1 MDVFGRSQLNYVV
14 RSYIGKRIMI
24 VVPSQSI
31 GKVIDAETRANHLS
45 LNRQIICR
53 SDTNNQAVPGLPYSY
68 TTGRNWC
75 RHHIHGVV
83 GDEAFGMELIC
94 WNPDRLEDLQ
104 EVAAWYVQKY
114 GVHHVL
120 FISLKGETKI
130 WNYEGSRIVGHRK
143 LGSWQADYIELYG
156 QMVVDDLKCK
166 GCTYQCTSIEEDYR
180 LVRAPHCDRSNLD
193 DLGQLS
199 NYLGSDHILFI
210 PALNYRVEGRT
221 MQQYLSFL
229 DVPYDKVNYSFET
242 GENLVYYVL
251 YVRHCRLKLVLDVLQ
266 LLVDDGDNKL
276 LLYVTPEGNLY
287 TLRRNMSIQQSYGI
301 FSRTSY
307 ESVFTGMNIG
317 GLQIHI
323 DEEFNYNRP
332 NMLTRMG
339 GAMILDQLNKGSTLF

>member
-1 MDVFGRSQLNYVV
+1 MDVLGRSQLNYFVQ
-14 RSYIGKRIMI
+14 SYIGKQIMI
-24 VVPSQSI
+24 VVPSQPI
-31 GKVIDAETRANHLS
+31 GQDVDSEARVNHLL

-53 SDTNNQAVPGLPYSY
+53 SDTNNQAVLDLPYSY

-75 RHHIHGVV
+75 RHHIHGFV

-94 WNPDRLEDLQ
+94 WSPDRLEDLQ

-143 LGSWQADYIELYG
+143 LGPWQADYIELYG
-156 QMVVDDLKCK
+156 QMVVDDLMCK

-210 PALNYRVEGRT
+210 PALNYRVESRT

-229 DVPYDKVNYSFET
+229 DVPYDKVNLSFET
-242 GENLVYYVL
+242 SENLVYYVL

-287 TLRRNMSIQQSYGI
+287 TLRRNMSIQQSYGV

-332 NMLTRMG
+332 NMFIRMG

>member
-210 PALNYRVEGRT
+210 PALNYRVEGCT

-307 ESVFTGMNIG
+307 ESVFIGMNIG

-339 GAMILDQLNKGSTLF
+339 GAMILDQLNKGSILF